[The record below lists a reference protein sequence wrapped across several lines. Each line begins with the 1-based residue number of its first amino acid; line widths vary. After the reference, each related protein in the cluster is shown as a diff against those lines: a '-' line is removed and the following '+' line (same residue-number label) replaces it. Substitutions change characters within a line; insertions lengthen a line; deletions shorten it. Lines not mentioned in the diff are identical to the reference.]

1 MNRRQ
6 LIEDIPAYNEN
17 SWQELCWAIE
27 QSSSTANS
35 TGEFSLI
42 LAHCNSANL
51 RRRLTEKLQSSCPV
65 EIREILLDQS
75 VTKLYRNI
83 RAELGD
89 EHPQGLVISGLE
101 SLQEIDS
108 VLKSANQVREE
119 FRKHFPF
126 PVVLWMTDAVLQ
138 KLIKLAHD
146 LYSWATIVEFAIDT
160 DDLIQVI
167 QQTADR
173 VFTKVLDVGAGRF
186 LHNTTLNLGIGS
198 PQRIELESARL
209 ELQYRGVTLQPEL
222 EAGLEF
228 VLGRDTGNL
237 EQSWRHYERSLAL
250 LQQAEEERSRGDK
263 GEFAVSSSR
272 LPTADCR
279 LPTPQLLEKQGCL
292 LYSMGLW
299 WRTYAVLH
307 RMEEQQA
314 CEHARDYFRQCISV
328 FEQANRSD
336 LVANFINALGSVL
349 KHLEEWDELEP
360 IAHQALELHQAY
372 PHEFRL
378 ARAYSLLAVLDL
390 AKSAPTEAKEKAQ
403 QALKILDNAVSAAK
417 NSSSAQIIADLDW
430 EQSYHRGWYLFTLGE
445 AQLALG
451 ETEAAINTLETAK
464 KQTKHQYDPELYIS
478 ILSKLHKCDFEQG
491 EYLKAFEIKQQQRS
505 LEQQYGFHAF
515 IGAGRLQ
522 PKQQVSN
529 PALPLVKQQGTIA
542 AEIAAAGREQDI
554 KRLIK
559 RMGEAFYKL
568 TIIHGQSGVGKSS
581 ILQAGL
587 IPVLQHKTI
596 DARDVVPVL
605 QQVYTNWVKELGN
618 CLRDAMSDLNTRIY
632 GGRVKT
638 NFPLLEGDVGE
649 ESILKQLQTSSD
661 NGLLTV
667 LIFDQ
672 FEEFFFVYKD
682 SQQRLPFY
690 RFLRECLDVANVRVI
705 LSLREDYLY
714 YLLECNQRLI
724 DFDVINNNIL
734 DKDILYYIG
743 NFSPEDTKLLIHN
756 LTETTQ
762 LDLKPELID
771 DLVADLARDLGEVRP
786 IELQVVGTQ
795 LQTEEISTLEKYKER
810 GPKEKL
816 VGRFLEEVVKDCG
829 ENNEKIAKSVL
840 YLLTDENNIRPL
852 KTRADLE
859 SELKEELDIEVVSEK
874 LDLVLLILVRSGLV
888 FKLPSVPDDH
898 YQLVHDYLVPFVRTK
913 AWENEKEQRKLTEE
927 KLNDALKEQLIAKE
941 KLNDA
946 LKQQLL
952 EAQCGLL
959 WKVSLGTIAGALSMF
974 LPFVLIHYNNAH
986 LISMSAEA
994 KSLLKSD
1001 KNLKSLVKSLK
1012 AGKRLQQWSS
1022 IGVKLDTKMKV
1033 LGALQ
1038 DVVYTIKERN
1048 TLEGH
1053 NDTVTSVN
1061 FSPNGEMVVSGDASG
1076 MLIIW
1081 KKNGKE
1087 IKSIEAHDNKIISLS
1102 FSPDNQTVLSA
1113 SEEDKTLK
1121 LWNLKG
1127 EKIVQFK
1134 GHEEGITSFS
1144 FSPSGQKIASGSK
1157 DGNIKLWNVKNGKE
1171 IPTFKS
1177 KKHGGSIKSI
1187 SFSPD
1192 GKTIVSVSDEGTG
1205 KFWDL
1210 KGKELKTWNG
1220 VRSKVIF
1227 RPDGKTINQQRN
1239 QQRNNTFLKRADG
1252 SLLKILYLSHS
1263 LAFNGRDIDDSQTIS
1278 TVSLSSENIN
1288 AINAE
1293 LLQDDGQTI
1302 GTVSLSTENPNAINA
1317 ELLQIDTGE
1326 KTSFLLE
1333 GHKKEV
1339 TSASLSPNGKMLAS
1353 GSKDKTVKLWSLEK
1367 KNFTTPDGSRAAK
1380 VSFNPKGDKLA
1391 SVKRGQ
1397 VQLFQR
1403 QGNLTTKLPGYHS
1416 EVSFNH
1422 DNQIVT
1428 GTQESTVQIWRSDGT
1443 FVKSLG
1449 GTKALDDYINWNFS
1463 PDGRT
1468 IALVKNDNSV
1478 KLFSSDDGKAIATLK
1493 GHKDR
1498 VYSITF
1504 SPDGEIITTASKD
1517 KTIKLWRKDGTPIT
1531 TLKDYKGGVKKIGF
1545 SPNGKNL
1552 AILEGNNTV
1561 NFLRRDGTK
1570 IRTLKSDEEMS
1581 VYFSPDGEIVAI
1593 DNRVKDKDKEKV
1605 ELWRIDGTL
1614 IKKLEPQGNSNSI
1627 TFKGF
1632 TPDSQAIV
1640 TNSDEKVQVWNR
1652 YGGLITS
1659 LKDVVNPLLSPNF
1672 QTWATVEDNKVK
1684 LGKLDGNP
1692 IRTIKLKTERANI
1705 KKRDIKFSP
1714 DGQTLVVKVDQET
1727 VEIWGTD
1734 GTLLNTLQGFSDN
1747 NIGQDDY
1754 FELNDHLSFSSD
1766 SKTIAIRTNENEVQ
1780 LWGINTNGNTKVS
1793 RLNTI
1798 TGKDDWIRG
1807 LKSIPNS
1814 DKIAIIG
1821 GNHTVKLWQLPLEP
1835 GKKAQL
1841 LETLRDHKNFVNSVS
1856 ISPNGEMIASASDDN
1871 TVKVWQL
1878 NGKLIKLIKNFTE
1891 HKDKVNSVIFSPDSK
1906 LIASAS
1912 DDKTVKV
1919 WKPDGGVI
1927 KSFEDH
1933 NNGITSVSFSR
1944 NGKMIVS
1951 GSKDKIIKLWS
1962 WESTDSKP
1970 LKNFDNEEDV
1980 TSVSF
1985 SPDGKMIASAD
1996 SRKVKLWSIDENTLP
2011 TTYEKFG
2018 NRDVS
2023 FSPDRKTMTIAAGG
2037 EKYISVWKFDLD
2049 ELLKRGCEKAKDYL
2063 KHNPKVKQSDR
2074 TLCDDILKQ
2083 K

>member
-65 EIREILLDQS
+65 EIREILLDQY
-75 VTKLYRNI
+75 VTKLYRYI
-83 RAELGD
+83 RAELGN

-108 VLKSANQVREE
+108 VLKRANQVREE

-160 DDLIQVI
+160 DDLIHVI

-237 EQSWRHYERSLAL
+237 EQSWQHYERSLVL
-250 LQQAEEERSRGDK
+250 LQQAEEESRCREGEREREEDKGDK
-263 GEFAVSSSR
+263 EDKGTRRQGEK
-272 LPTADCR
+272 
-279 LPTPQLLEKQGCL
+279 TPLLIEKQGCL

-299 WRTYAVLH
+299 WRTRAVLH
-307 RMEEQQA
+307 RMEQQPA
-314 CEHARDYFRQCISV
+314 SKQARDYFRQCISV

-349 KHLEEWDELEP
+349 QKLQEWDELEP

-378 ARAYSLLAVLDL
+378 ARAYSLLAAVDL
-390 AKSAPTEAKEKAQ
+390 AKSATTEAKKKAQ
-403 QALKILDNAVSAAK
+403 QALNILDNAVSAAE

-464 KQTKHQYDPELYIS
+464 DQTKHQYDPELYIS

-554 KRLIK
+554 KRLSK
-559 RMGEAFYKL
+559 RMGDAFYKL

-587 IPVLQHKTI
+587 IPELQHKTI
-596 DARDVVPVL
+596 DARDFVTVL

-618 CLRDAMSDLNTRIY
+618 CLKDAMSDLNTRIY

-638 NFPLLEGDVGE
+638 NFPLLESDLGE
-649 ESILKQLQTSSD
+649 ESILKQLQANSD
-661 NGLLTV
+661 NRLFTI

-682 SQQRLPFY
+682 PQQRLPFY
-690 RFLRECLDVANVRVI
+690 RFLRKCLDVAHVRVI

-734 DKDILYYIG
+734 DKNILYYIG
-743 NFSPEDTKLLIHN
+743 NFSPEDTKLLISN

-771 DLVADLARDLGEVRP
+771 ALVEDLAGDLGEVRP

-795 LQTEEISTLEKYKER
+795 LQTEKISTLEKYQER
-810 GPKEKL
+810 GQKDKV

-829 ENNEKIAKSVL
+829 ENNETIARGVL
-840 YLLTDENNIRPL
+840 YLLTDENNTRPL

-859 SELKEELDIEVVSEK
+859 SELEKELEIEVVSEK

-888 FKLPSVPDDH
+888 FKLPSDPDDH
-898 YQLVHDYLVPFVRTK
+898 YQLVHDYLVTFVRTK
-913 AWENEKEQRKLTEE
+913 AWEKEKEQRKLTEK
-927 KLNDALKEQLIAKE
+927 KLNDALKQELIAKE
-941 KLNDA
+941 KLNDV

-952 EAQCGLL
+952 EAQRGLL

-974 LPFVLIHYNNAH
+974 LSFVLIHYNNAH

-994 KSLLKSD
+994 KSFLKSHQ
-1001 KNLKSLVKSLK
+1001 NLKALVKSLK

-1022 IGVKLDTKMKV
+1022 IGVNLDTKMKV

-1038 DVVYTIKERN
+1038 DVVYTIRELN

-1053 NDTVTSVN
+1053 NNTVTSVN

-1076 MLIIW
+1076 MVIIW
-1081 KKNGKE
+1081 RKNGEE
-1087 IKSIEAHDNKIISLS
+1087 IARFQAHDKKITSLS
-1102 FSPDNQTVLSA
+1102 FSPDNQTVLSG
-1113 SEEDKTLK
+1113 SEGKTLTR
-1121 LWNLKG
+1121 WNLKG
-1127 EKIVQFK
+1127 EEIVTFK
-1134 GHEEGITSFS
+1134 GNEEEITSFS
-1144 FSPSGQKIASGSK
+1144 FSPDGQKIASGSK

-1177 KKHGGSIKSI
+1177 KSNGRIIKSI
-1187 SFSPD
+1187 SFSTD
-1192 GKTIVSVSDEGTG
+1192 GKTIVSVSDEETR
-1205 KFWDL
+1205 KFWNL
-1210 KGKELKTWNG
+1210 NGEEVKTGNG
-1220 VRSKVIF
+1220 VPSRVIIKS
-1227 RPDGKTINQQRN
+1227 DSETSNQQG
-1239 QQRNNTFLKRADG
+1239 NNTLLKPADVY
-1252 SLLKILYLSHS
+1252 LLKILYLPDS
-1263 LAFNGRDIDDSQTIS
+1263 LAFNGRNIDDDQTTG
-1278 TVSLSSENIN
+1278 TVRLSSEDIN

-1293 LLQDDGQTI
+1293 F
-1302 GTVSLSTENPNAINA
+1302 
-1317 ELLQIDTGE
+1317 LQIYTGE
-1326 KTSFLLE
+1326 KTSFLLK

-1353 GSKDKTVKLWSLEK
+1353 GSKDKTVKLWNLEK
-1367 KNFTTPDGSRAAK
+1367 KNFTTPDISRSTK
-1380 VSFNPKGDKLA
+1380 VSFHPNGDKLA
-1391 SVKRGQ
+1391 SVKSDQ

-1403 QGNLTTKLPGYHS
+1403 QGNLITKLPGYHS
-1416 EVSFNH
+1416 EVSFSH

-1428 GTQESTVQIWRSDGT
+1428 GTQDWTVQIWRSDGT
-1443 FVKSLG
+1443 FVKTLG
-1449 GTKALDDYINWNFS
+1449 AYIYRNFS

-1478 KLFSSDDGKAIATLK
+1478 KLFSSDNVKAIATLK

-1498 VYSITF
+1498 VYLITF
-1504 SPDGEIITTASKD
+1504 SPDGEILATTSKD
-1517 KTIKLWRKDGTPIT
+1517 KTIIWRKDGTRIT
-1531 TLKDYKGGVKKIGF
+1531 TLKDYKDGVQKIGF
-1545 SPNGKNL
+1545 STNGENL
-1552 AILEGNNTV
+1552 VILGGDNTV
-1561 NFLRRDGTK
+1561 KFLRRDGTEIRT
-1570 IRTLKSDEEMS
+1570 IRTLYSDEEML
-1581 VYFSPDGEIVAI
+1581 VNLIPDGEIVVI
-1593 DNRVKDKDKEKV
+1593 DNRVKGKEKEKV
-1605 ELWRIDGTL
+1605 ELWRIDGTFL
-1614 IKKLEPQGNSNSI
+1614 KKIEPQGNSNSI
-1627 TFKGF
+1627 AFKGF
-1632 TPDSQAIV
+1632 APDNKTMVIS
-1640 TNSDEKVQVWNR
+1640 SDEKVQVWNR
-1652 YGGLITS
+1652 NGGLITS
-1659 LKDVVNPLLSPNF
+1659 LKDVVNRLLSPNL
-1672 QTWATVEDNKVK
+1672 QTLAIVEGSNKVK
-1684 LGKLDGNP
+1684 LWKLDGTP
-1692 IRTIKLKTERANI
+1692 ITTIKLKTEKANI
-1705 KKRDIKFSP
+1705 GRWDIKFSP
-1714 DGQTLVVKVDQET
+1714 DGQTLVIKVDRET
-1727 VEIWGTD
+1727 VEIWRMD
-1734 GTLLNTLQGFSDN
+1734 GTFLKALRGFGNDKIN
-1747 NIGQDDY
+1747 Y
-1754 FELNDHLSFSSD
+1754 FDFKEHLSFSSD
-1766 SKTIAIRTNENEVQ
+1766 SKTIAIRTGKNEVQ
-1780 LWGINTNGNTKVS
+1780 LWGINTKGNTKVS
-1793 RLNTI
+1793 LLKTI
-1798 TGKDDWIRG
+1798 KGKDDWVVEI
-1807 LKSIPNS
+1807 KSIPNS

-1821 GNHTVKLWQLPLEP
+1821 GNHTVKLWQLPPEP

-1871 TVKVWQL
+1871 TVKLWQRD
-1878 NGKLIKLIKNFTE
+1878 GKLIKNFTG
-1891 HKDKVNSVIFSPDSK
+1891 HKDKVNSVIFSPDSQ

-1912 DDKTVKV
+1912 DDKTVKI
-1919 WKPDGGVI
+1919 WKPDGGEI

-1933 NNGITSVSFSR
+1933 GNGVTSVSFSP

-1951 GSKDKIIKLWS
+1951 GSRDKTIRLWS
-1962 WESTDSKP
+1962 LKGKDSKP
-1970 LKNFDNEEDV
+1970 LKSFDNEEDEDI

-1996 SRKVKLWSIDENTLP
+1996 FRRVRLWSIDGTLL
-2011 TTYEKFG
+2011 TTYEDFG
-2018 NRDVS
+2018 DRDVS
-2023 FSPDRKTMTIAAGG
+2023 FSPDGKIIAAGG
-2037 EKYISVWKFDLD
+2037 KDISVWEFDLN

-2074 TLCDDILKQ
+2074 TLCNDILK
-2083 K
+2083 